1 MIYKK
6 GFRGRLSTEERGKT
20 RQNNSSETER
30 EGATEPYV
38 IDSRVIGKAGYYSAR
53 SEYTSSA

>member
-1 MIYKK
+1 MAEKLL
-6 GFRGRLSTEERGKT
+6 RDREW
-20 RQNNSSETER
+20 

-38 IDSRVIGKAGYYSAR
+38 IDNRAIGKAGYYSAR